1 MAGYPRRGEIWL
13 VNFDPSVGTEI
24 QKVRPA
30 LIVSNDSAN
39 QHASKVSLLPMTTAS
54 RSLPILV
61 LVEPDPANGLDR
73 PSVIRVPDIS
83 TFDKARLHR
92 RLGRLAPELMVQV
105 NQKLA
110 LHLAP

>member
-1 MAGYPRRGEIWL
+1 MS
-13 VNFDPSVGTEI
+13 FDPSVGTEI

-39 QHASKVSLLPMTTAS
+39 QHGSKVSVLPMTTAS

-61 LVEPDPANGLDR
+61 LVEPDPENGLDR
-73 PSVIRVPDIS
+73 SSLIRVPDIS
-83 TFDKARLHR
+83 TFDKARLRR
-92 RLGRLAPELMVQV
+92 RLGRLAPELMSQV

-110 LHLAP
+110 LHLAL